1 MSAAPHISASV
12 TNADFA
18 RLGAEVERATAGGV
32 DSIHLDVMDGHFVDN
47 LTFGPGA
54 IEALR
59 SHSSLPFH
67 SHLMISRPLAYAERF
82 AQAGSDLI
90 VFHVEADD
98 DPRAVIAEI
107 ERAGKRAG
115 IALNPET
122 PADAVLPFLEAVDLL
137 LVMTVHPGW
146 GGQAFLYE
154 VLPKLRELRT
164 EIDRRELDLLIGIDG
179 GVNLDT
185 IGVAHASG
193 GDVLVVGSALY
204 STAGDLAPTVAAL
217 RAAAVAR
224 EGQPAESPAER
235 T

>member
-1 MSAAPHISASV
+1 MRSAHLSASIL
-12 TNADFA
+12 NADFA
-18 RLGAEVERATAGGV
+18 RLGEEVERATAAGV

-47 LTFGPGA
+47 LTMGPVVAEA
-54 IEALR
+54 IR
-59 SHSSLPFH
+59 SHSTLPFH
-67 SHLMISRPLAYAERF
+67 SHLMIGRPLAYADRF
-82 AQAGSDLI
+82 AQAGSDVI

-107 ERAGKRAG
+107 ERAGRRPG

-122 PADAVLPFLEAVDLL
+122 PAESVLRWLDEVDLL

-146 GGQAFLYE
+146 GGQAFLDD
-154 VLPKLRELRT
+154 VVPKLRSLRD
-164 EIDRRELDLLIGIDG
+164 EIDRRALDVEVGVDG

-193 GDVLVVGSALY
+193 GEVLVVGSALY

-217 RAAAVAR
+217 RDAAGAHVD
-224 EGQPAESPAER
+224 EGIETPAER